1 MMMKKILYIN
11 LISLVLLGSCKKD
24 VLDREPLDRISEK
37 IVWNDKN
44 AVLSHLAGSYS
55 MMSVLENET
64 PEKYVG
70 IRPGVGW
77 TVEGQ
82 VGATLITN
90 LTDEATWGMYPN
102 WTEYRNRGITIN
114 GGLLEWW
121 ENSYVIIRQLNDFIE
136 QVPKSTIPADLKV
149 SLVAEARFLRAY
161 NYFSMV
167 RRYGGVPLITKV
179 QLIDDPQNE
188 LYPKRNSEKEI
199 YDFIIAE
206 MNQAAQDLPAKN
218 QQGRA
223 SKYAA
228 LSLLS
233 RAALYAGSIAEKGS
247 IQLNGLLGIPA
258 NEASA
263 YYTKS
268 YEASQKIIQDGVHSL
283 YNVNSDKVKNFRDI
297 FLVKGNPEAIF
308 VVQHNDKDMIGSG
321 GNGWRYDFIQGPMP
335 NAWYNGNQN
344 LVYLSFIAST
354 FEHRDGSLPD
364 LSTSTLTSKQW
375 TLDELWGN
383 MEPRFFASVYTY
395 GTPWQG
401 STIDWHK
408 ALKVNGQYLS
418 DQNAAY
424 QGVPHVGLQSQKQGP
439 YTSFG
444 VLKYLDENKNN
455 MSADFAS
462 SQDWIVFR
470 YAEIL
475 LNHAECSFKLGK
487 TGEAL
492 NMVNLLRER
501 AGVKTRDN
509 ITFGLIQKERKVEL
523 AFEGS
528 RYWDLRRWRIATDIL
543 TKRETGLRYILDF
556 ATKKLELQILEKVD
570 GGPNVSAV
578 FEPHH
583 YYLPITKARTQ
594 QNTNLEENPG
604 YN

>member
-1 MMMKKILYIN
+1 MMKKLYIYH
-11 LISLVLLGSCKKD
+11 LIGLLFLTGCSKD
-24 VLDREPLDRISEK
+24 VLDRQPLDRISET

-44 AVLSHLAGSYS
+44 AVLAHLAGSYS

-77 TVEGQ
+77 TIEGQ

-102 WTEYRNRGITIN
+102 WAVYRNSGITIN

-121 ENSYVIIRQLNDFIE
+121 ENSYVIIRQLNEFIA
-136 QVPKSTIPADLKV
+136 QVPKSSIADDLKTT
-149 SLVAEARFLRAY
+149 LVAEARFLRAY

-179 QLIDDPQNE
+179 QLISDPQEE
-188 LYPKRNSEKEI
+188 LYPKRNSEKEL
-199 YDFIIAE
+199 YDFVIQE
-206 MNQAAQDLPAKN
+206 MEEASEDLPPTN

-228 LSLLS
+228 LTLLS
-233 RAALYAGSIAEKGS
+233 RAALYAASIAEHGS
-247 IQLNGLLGIPA
+247 IQLGGLLGIPA
-258 NEASA
+258 NEATN

-268 YEASQKIIQDGVHSL
+268 YEASAQIIQDGVHKL
-283 YNVNSDKVKNFRDI
+283 YNANPDKTKNFRDI
-297 FLVKGNPEAIF
+297 FLVKGNQEAIF

-321 GNGWRYDFIQGPMP
+321 GNGWRYDFIQGPLP

-344 LVYLSFIAST
+344 MVYLSFIAST
-354 FEHRDGSLPD
+354 FEHADGSIPD
-364 LSTSTLTSKQW
+364 LTTPTLTSKLW
-375 TLDELWGN
+375 TLDELWGK

-408 ALKVNGQYLS
+408 SLKVNGQYLA
-418 DQNAAY
+418 DQNGAY
-424 QGVPHVGLQSQKQGP
+424 QGTPHIGLQGQKLGP

-444 VLKYLDENKNN
+444 VLKYLDESKNN

-470 YAEIL
+470 FAEVL
-475 LNHAECSFKLGK
+475 LNHAESAFKLGK
-487 TGEAL
+487 SGEAL
-492 NMVNLLRER
+492 TVINQLRDR
-501 AGVKTRDN
+501 AGVKARTN
-509 ITFGLIQKERKVEL
+509 ITFDLIQKERKVEL

-528 RYWDLRRWRIATDIL
+528 RYWDLRRWRSATDVL
-543 TKRETGLRYILDF
+543 TKRETGLRYTLDF
-556 ATKKLELQILEKVD
+556 ATKKLELQVLENAD
-570 GGPNVSAV
+570 GGPNVSAI

-594 QNTNLEENPG
+594 QNTNLEENPN